1 MRNILLHLTFMASNA
16 RDNQSNYNMWQTE
29 LKRLL
34 NELRPALVG
43 KKISQT
49 FFQQLAPISFRVS
62 GGSSDSSN
70 SRGGNSSSSS
80 NSSNNSGGNSSNS
93 NGRIFKVMDSDRV
106 LLSLRVQQG
115 VKIFILI
122 DLYLM

>member
-1 MRNILLHLTFMASNA
+1 MRNILLHLTFMASNE

-43 KKISQT
+43 VT
-49 FFQQLAPISFRVS
+49 PISFRVS
-62 GGSSDSSN
+62 SGSSDSSN
-70 SRGGNSSSSS
+70 S
-80 NSSNNSGGNSSNS
+80 SGGNSSNS

-106 LLSLRVQQG
+106 LLSLRVQQ
-115 VKIFILI
+115 
-122 DLYLM
+122 